1 MRGRSSLIVAAFWLP
16 LIAAGAQRSVLPA
29 WVCSEPDAVFVAGF
43 ETGEAPVPH
52 QASGG
57 SGGLYAG
64 DISRQVSV
72 AGLGTQT
79 YYLHIPLHYKPN
91 HPWPLVVALHGAGG
105 PNTSDVYAR
114 TVRSDWGGV
123 GEAGGFLV
131 IAPVGTDST
140 GGGWIEPGAGGE
152 GPSDYDIVAAAIA
165 DTEAAYNVDLD
176 RVYLWGYSAGGEVTY
191 DIALT
196 GWSGMNANTFA
207 GIAVTGAALAGCPSY
222 TVAASCVPANAAR
235 TIPLDIHM
243 GTADPRLPYAVS
255 DENTFLAHGW
265 TSGDTLFFT
274 EFTDGNPPGG
284 HLYTTADLHDVWTN
298 ICPNAVVP

>member
-1 MRGRSSLIVAAFWLP
+1 MMYMSVPASPSLNTVVPAGNSINGSLALLIEARPRAASRWSADYAERCARPATERPFTQRRARRAYSSRMRGRSSLIVAAFWLP

-176 RVYLWGYSAGGEVTY
+176 RVYLWGYSAG
-191 DIALT
+191 
-196 GWSGMNANTFA
+196 
-207 GIAVTGAALAGCPSY
+207 
-222 TVAASCVPANAAR
+222 
-235 TIPLDIHM
+235 
-243 GTADPRLPYAVS
+243 
-255 DENTFLAHGW
+255 
-265 TSGDTLFFT
+265 
-274 EFTDGNPPGG
+274 
-284 HLYTTADLHDVWTN
+284 
-298 ICPNAVVP
+298 